1 MEPVLEIK
9 MDFKCHLCKTCHGK
23 GCIGELPG
31 MGGFNKNINFIS
43 NCKDW
48 KNLRKEIVDFDKIS
62 KTLEMPKIRLAP
74 ITGAIEN
81 VGWND
86 EETFYVE
93 ITKAAY
99 KAGAKLSIGD
109 GCPDIKLQNGIKAI
123 KMLQRENPEENPKTA
138 VFIKPYPNQKI
149 LERIDWSRDI
159 AECIG
164 VDIDSYNILTM
175 RNLVQLE
182 RKTPAQ
188 INELKKYAKLPF
200 AIKGVFTKDD
210 IELVKEIKPEIVV
223 ISNHGGRVENRLG
236 STAMFLKEY
245 GPELKNYC
253 DELWVDGG
261 LRTKKDLK
269 TASYFGVSEVML
281 GRPFITALCRGGEA
295 EVKKMVEH
303 LRG

>member
-1 MEPVLEIK
+1 

-23 GCIGELPG
+23 GCIEELPG
-31 MGGFNKNINFIS
+31 MGGFNKNINFIL

-48 KNLRKEIVDFDKIS
+48 KNLRKEIIDFDKIS

-74 ITGAIEN
+74 ITGAVEN

-86 EETFYVE
+86 EETFYNE
-93 ITKAAY
+93 ITKACY
-99 KAGAKLSIGD
+99 ESGAKLSIGD

-123 KMLQRENPEENPKTA
+123 KMLQRENPDENLKAA

-182 RKTPAQ
+182 RKSPTQ
-188 INELKKYAKLPF
+188 ISELKKHAKLPF
-200 AIKGVFTKDD
+200 AIKGVFTEKDV
-210 IELVKEIKPEIVV
+210 ELVKEVKPEIVV

-245 GPELKNYC
+245 GPELKNHC
-253 DELWVDGG
+253 GELWVDGG
-261 LRTKKDLK
+261 LRSKKDLK

-281 GRPFITALCRGGEA
+281 GRPFVTALCRGGEA
-295 EVKKMVEH
+295 EIKKMMEH